1 MTGWRPLLPAA
12 AAGTTLTALGLLSLT
27 VPAARTLPGNA
38 TGPHLAPP
46 SARYP
51 FGTTDT
57 GLSVL
62 DLVVFGAHRTLII
75 AALSTA
81 LALGVG
87 TATGVLAGHFQ
98 GWPDRVLSR
107 FTQWVLVLPQLPLA
121 ITIAAVLG
129 PGLTQLSLAIA
140 LAYWPATARVVRAA
154 VVATESLPHL
164 ERARAL
170 GAGHWRQI
178 RVHTWPAVLPVVIT
192 CTTLT
197 LGNALLSEATLS
209 FFGLGDTTSVTWG
222 GMLQDASGIGAIT
235 AGAWWYLLA
244 PGLAITLIVM
254 VCSIAGR
261 STEAA
266 LGRHQ
271 AHGLLLRRP
280 RWRRSAA
287 GEPAGPE
294 PV

>member
-1 MTGWRPLLPAA
+1 VTGRALLPAA
-12 AAGTTLTALGLLSLT
+12 VAGTALTALGLLSLT
-27 VPAARTLPGNA
+27 VPVARTLPANA
-38 TGPHLAPP
+38 TGPHFSPP
-46 SARYP
+46 SLRYP
-51 FGTTDT
+51 FGTTES

-62 DLVVFGAHRTLII
+62 DLVIFGAHRTLLI

-81 LALGVG
+81 LAIGVG
-87 TATGVLAGHFQ
+87 TVTGVLAGHFQ
-98 GWPDRVLSR
+98 GWPDRILSR

-129 PGLTQLSLAIA
+129 PGLAQLSLAIA
-140 LAYWPATARVVRAA
+140 VAYWPATARVVRAA

-209 FFGLGDTTSVTWG
+209 FFGLGDTTQVTWG
-222 GMLQDASGIGAIT
+222 RMLQDASSIGAIT
-235 AGAWWYLLA
+235 AGKWWYLLA
-244 PGLAITLIVM
+244 PGLAITLVVM
-254 VCSIAGR
+254 VCSVAGR
-261 STEAA
+261 STESA
-266 LGRHQ
+266 LGRRQ
-271 AHGLLLRRP
+271 ARAATGGALLLQRTLLRRP
-280 RWRRSAA
+280 TGADD
-287 GEPAGPE
+287 E
-294 PV
+294 